1 MFCTWFVGSSPPASS
16 PPPRKPSPPSEVD
29 LYFKKLTEK
38 LETIFQP
45 SFPRKGRNDAAMVVL
60 KRLGRDTEAA
70 QLQTSN
76 LANQEPKQ
84 ISDRKTLEPS
94 KTGFLTG
101 LFQSWKQGNKQKDN
115 KKYPSR
121 KLELSNNTLNEK
133 LPYKDHRYDA
143 TEKTRTKKEP
153 TRRYKR
159 KENLSLISS
168 PSTVPHR
175 KTGLVHFA
183 GHNKVFAATQ
193 HCEGGKEAQ
202 PLKDQRFL
210 STLSQSW
217 AWLRKLREEGN
228 LKEQLCGISKAI
240 VLVFLHEWGGSS
252 VLLQHSILILIQGG
266 IPEADVFNLN
276 LILGGAILATSTTG
290 GFLHSRGSPSCRRVL
305 LLATTAVTVASLAL
319 LSLSL
324 ALRCPG
330 QQLLD
335 FSVATTSND
344 EESAECP
351 THLFF
356 CEPLNECLN
365 AQSYH
370 LYNNTNICD
379 STTSTT
385 TTSPQSSSSTCKDYE
400 FPNELVLLAA
410 VLATQHLGLNVCIFQ
425 KYVWFPWISPN
436 LFPLSSIWFG
446 LWQTPLHHRLG
457 KPAAGQKGGCLAFT
471 TII

>member
-1 MFCTWFVGSSPPASS
+1 
-16 PPPRKPSPPSEVD
+16 
-29 LYFKKLTEK
+29 
-38 LETIFQP
+38 
-45 SFPRKGRNDAAMVVL
+45 MVVL

-84 ISDRKTLEPS
+84 LSDRKTLEPS

-121 KLELSNNTLNEK
+121 QLELSNNTLNEK

-193 HCEGGKEAQ
+193 HCEGGKEPKAQ

-210 STLSQSW
+210 STLGQSW
-217 AWLRKLREEGN
+217 AWLHKLREEGN

-379 STTSTT
+379 STSSTT

-410 VLATQHLGLNVCIFQ
+410 VLATQHLGLNVCIVSISSKNMFGFLGFLQ
-425 KYVWFPWISPN
+425 TCFPSPAFGSVSGKLPCIIVW
-436 LFPLSSIWFG
+436 
-446 LWQTPLHHRLG
+446 G
-457 KPAAGQKGGCLAFT
+457 KQQLVRKVAVGRDG
-471 TII
+471 

>member
-1 MFCTWFVGSSPPASS
+1 
-16 PPPRKPSPPSEVD
+16 
-29 LYFKKLTEK
+29 
-38 LETIFQP
+38 
-45 SFPRKGRNDAAMVVL
+45 MVVL

-84 ISDRKTLEPS
+84 ISDRKKLEPS

-121 KLELSNNTLNEK
+121 KLELSNKTLNEK
-133 LPYKDHRYDA
+133 LPYKDHRCDA

-153 TRRYKR
+153 TRSYKR

-193 HCEGGKEAQ
+193 HCEGGKEPKAQ

-210 STLSQSW
+210 STLAQSW
-217 AWLRKLREEGN
+217 TWLHKLREEGN
-228 LKEQLCGISKAI
+228 LKRQLCGISKAI

-276 LILGGAILATSTTG
+276 LVLGGAILATSTTG

-335 FSVATTSND
+335 FSVATTSNE
-344 EESAECP
+344 EESPECP
-351 THLFF
+351 TSFFF
-356 CEPLNECLN
+356 CESLNECIMSG
-365 AQSYH
+365 QS
-370 LYNNTNICD
+370 NFTIICD
-379 STTSTT
+379 STSTTT

-436 LFPLSSIWFG
+436 LFPLPSTWCG
-446 LWQTPLHHRLG
+446 LWQTLWHHRLG
-457 KPAAGQKGGCLAFT
+457 KPAAGQKGGWLAFT